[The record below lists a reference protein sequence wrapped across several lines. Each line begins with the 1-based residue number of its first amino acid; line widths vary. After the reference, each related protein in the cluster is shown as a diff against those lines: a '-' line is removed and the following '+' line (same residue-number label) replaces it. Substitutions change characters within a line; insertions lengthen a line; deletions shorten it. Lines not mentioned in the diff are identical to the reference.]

1 MKFLIIALFFSWT
14 YTQSLYT
21 VSAGSMY
28 FEPQNLIIN
37 EGDSIEFI
45 NDGGYHDVV
54 ITSGPEM
61 LSLPACSGPCS
72 IGVLVFNNPGSYD
85 YECSVGSH
93 ASQGMIGTII
103 VNQVDGSADVQVVHN
118 SPYSIVDIY
127 VDEELSIEAVP
138 YRESTGMVELPLSN
152 TIGVAPTGESVI
164 ASFPFE
170 LTAMQ
175 KYVVVATGIVGDSLH
190 PLNLFASSLQVEAI
204 DNEHF
209 SLKVMHGVTDA
220 PSIDI
225 YANGGLLVENLSYGE
240 FQGYVDV
247 LASDYTLDIT
257 VHGETSSVASFSAPL
272 SSFGG
277 MSGVVYASGFLSP
290 AETDS
295 SFTLVLT
302 TPSGY
307 VEKLPSSGSA
317 LSAENLTISVPNDF
331 ALFQNFPNP
340 FNPNTS
346 IAYHLQTSSPT
357 SVTIYDLMGNKVKDL
372 FSGLE
377 NPGYKNINWDATDN
391 NGDLVSSGIY
401 FYKLQVGESFDIK
414 RMMYL
419 K

>member
-1 MKFLIIALFFSWT
+1 MKFSIIALFFSWT
-14 YTQSLYT
+14 YTQSLHI
-21 VSAGSMY
+21 VNAGSMY

-225 YANGGLLVENLSYGE
+225 HANGDLLVENLSYGE
-240 FQGYVDV
+240 FQGYVD
-247 LASDYTLDIT
+247 LPASDYTFDIT
-257 VHGETSSVASFSAPL
+257 VHGETVPVASFSALL

-295 SFTLVLT
+295 SFTLILT

-307 VEKLPSSGSA
+307 VETLPSSGSA
-317 LSAENLTISVPNDF
+317 LLTDNLTISVPNDF
-331 ALFQNFPNP
+331 VLLQNFPNP

-357 SVTIYDLMGNKVKDL
+357 SVTIYDLMGNRVKDL

-377 NPGYKNINWDATDN
+377 NPGYKSINWDATDN
-391 NGDLVSSGIY
+391 NGDLISSGIY

-414 RMMYL
+414 RMMYM

>member
-1 MKFLIIALFFSWT
+1 MNLLLLTLFTCGLYSQT
-14 YTQSLYT
+14 MYT
-21 VSAGSMY
+21 VNAGSMY
-28 FEPQNLIIN
+28 FEPQDIVIN

-45 NDGGYHDVV
+45 NEGGYHDVV

-61 LSLPACSGPCS
+61 LSLPACSGPCY
-72 IGVLVFNNPGSYD
+72 IGVLVFNSPGSYD

-93 ASQGMIGTII
+93 ASQGMIGTIT
-103 VNQVDGSADVQVVHN
+103 VNTMGGSADVQIVHN
-118 SPYSIVDIY
+118 SPYPIVDIY
-127 VDEELSIEAVP
+127 VNEELAIEAVP
-138 YRESTGMVELPLSN
+138 YRASTGLIELPFSN
-152 TIGVAPTGESVI
+152 NIGVALTGESVI

-170 LTAMQ
+170 LTALQ
-175 KYVVVATGIVGDSLH
+175 KYIVIATGIVGDPEH
-190 PLNLFASSLQVEAI
+190 PLNLLTSSLQDEAV
-204 DNEHF
+204 DDEHF

-220 PSIDI
+220 PSVDI

-257 VHGETSSVASFSAPL
+257 VHGETTSVASFSAPL

-295 SFTLVLT
+295 SFTLILT

-307 VEKLPSSGSA
+307 AETLPSSSSA

-331 ALFQNFPNP
+331 ALLQNFPNP
-340 FNPNTS
+340 FNPTTS
-346 IAYHLQTSSPT
+346 ITYHLQTSSPT

-377 NPGYKNINWDATDN
+377 NPGYKSINWDATDN

>member
-1 MKFLIIALFFSWT
+1 MKFLLLSLFFSWSYAQT
-14 YTQSLYT
+14 LYT
-21 VSAGSMY
+21 VNAGSMY
-28 FEPQNLIIN
+28 YEPQDIVVN

-72 IGVLVFNNPGSYD
+72 IGVLVFTIPGLYY

-93 ASQGMIGTII
+93 ASQGMIGTIT
-103 VNQVDGSADVQVVHN
+103 VNTVDVTADVQVVHN
-118 SPYSIVDIY
+118 SPYPTVDIY
-127 VDEELSIEAVP
+127 VNEELSIEAVP
-138 YRESTGMVELPLSN
+138 YRESTGLVELPLSN
-152 TIGVAPTGESVI
+152 TIGVAPTGEPVI

-190 PLNLFASSLQVEAI
+190 PLNLYASSLQEEAI

-220 PSIDI
+220 PSVDI
-225 YANGGLLVENLSYGE
+225 YANGNMLVENLSYGE

-247 LASDYTLDIT
+247 PASDYTLDIT
-257 VHGETSSVASFSAPL
+257 VHGETISVASFSAPL

-277 MSGVVYASGFLSP
+277 MTGVVYASGFLNP

-295 SFTLVLT
+295 SFTLILT

-307 VEKLPSSGSA
+307 VATLPSSGSA
-317 LSAENLTISVPNDF
+317 LSTDNLTISIPNDF
-331 ALFQNFPNP
+331 ALLQNFPNP

-357 SVTIYDLMGNKVKDL
+357 SIIIYDLMGNVVKDL
-372 FSGLE
+372 FSGFE
-377 NPGYKNINWDATDN
+377 NPGYKIINWDATDN
-391 NGDLVSSGIY
+391 NGDLVSSGMY
-401 FYKLQVGESFDIK
+401 FYKLQVGKTFDIK